1 MIILIAIS
9 VLMLAVSLTACIK
22 PGTKDEIVKYDNIE
36 SEEDQ

>member
-22 PGTKDEIVKYDNIE
+22 PGAKDDIVNYNHNE
-36 SEEDQ
+36 NEEN

>member
-9 VLMLAVSLTACIK
+9 ALMLAVSLTACIK

-36 SEEDQ
+36 SEEER

>member
-22 PGTKDEIVKYDNIE
+22 PGTKDDIVNYNNIE
-36 SEEDQ
+36 SEEE